1 VLRRAGGGCAGI
13 VPGMSGSSRGV
24 DEPRLSVVERYVE
37 WCRRNPV
44 IVDAALA
51 VIVALIGVAL
61 ARSAY
66 SPRAQWDE
74 STVVAIVAALP
85 IVLRR
90 RFPLPSAVVMAVIAA
105 VALGVVGVRGLE
117 LPVLI
122 MGYSVVVYGPRWS
135 GPLMAAVMLLGGL
148 LPFVVHA
155 STDTPIGVLGFLV
168 AFSILVALCV
178 WLAGA
183 LRRARRRS
191 TEQLRERARLLEEG
205 RRQEV
210 RLELLAE
217 RARISREVHDVVA
230 HSLSGIIAQAD
241 GGQYAATR
249 DPQRAVDV
257 LAGIAT
263 TGREALNDVR
273 GLLDMLRDTAP
284 VDDADGGPQPGADD
298 VPALVEHVRAGGLP
312 VSYATSGTPVPLTT
326 GAGLAVY
333 RVVQEALTNVV
344 KHAGP
349 ATPARVGMDWGPD
362 ELTVEI
368 RDDGASGP
376 RPTPP
381 RGGHGLVGM
390 RERAALHGGSVET
403 GPNTGGGFT
412 VRMRLPYAR
421 TDQTVRT

>member
-1 VLRRAGGGCAGI
+1 
-13 VPGMSGSSRGV
+13 M
-24 DEPRLSVVERYVE
+24 VERYVE

-44 IVDAALA
+44 VVDAVLA
-51 VIVALIGVAL
+51 VLVALIGIAL

-66 SPRAQWDE
+66 SPRVQWDQ
-74 STVVAIVAALP
+74 STVVAVVAAAP

-90 RFPLPSAVVMAVIAA
+90 RFPLPSAIVTAVIAA
-105 VALGVVGVRGLE
+105 VALSVIGVRGLE

-122 MGYSVVVYGPRWS
+122 MGYSVVVYGPRWA
-135 GPLMAAVMLLGGL
+135 GPLMAGVMLFGGV
-148 LPFVVHA
+148 LPFAVRGGGA
-155 STDTPIGVLGFLV
+155 GAPAGVLVFMV
-168 AFSILVALCV
+168 VVSVLVALCV

-191 TEQLRERARLLEEG
+191 VEQLRERARLLEEG

-249 DPQRAVDV
+249 DPGRAVDV

-284 VDDADGGPQPGADD
+284 VDDTADGGPQPGADD
-298 VPALVEHVRAGGLP
+298 VPALVEQVRAGGLP
-312 VSYATSGTPVPLTT
+312 VTFGTSGTPATLTT

-349 ATPARVGMDWGPD
+349 STPARVGMDWGRD

-421 TDQTVRT
+421 TDRTVRT

>member
-1 VLRRAGGGCAGI
+1 MDELRPT
-13 VPGMSGSSRGV
+13 VV
-24 DEPRLSVVERYVE
+24 DRYVE
-37 WCRRNPV
+37 WCRRHPV
-44 IVDAALA
+44 AVDAVLA
-51 VIVALIGVAL
+51 VLVALIGVAF
-61 ARSAY
+61 ARSQYNA
-66 SPRAQWDE
+66 RALHDA
-74 STVVAIVAALP
+74 STVVAVVAAAP

-90 RFPLPSAVVMAVIAA
+90 RFPLPSAVATAVVAVVAQIA
-105 VALGVVGVRGLE
+105 VGVRGLE

-122 MGYSVVVYGPRWS
+122 IGYSVVVYGPRWA
-135 GPLMAAVMLLGGL
+135 GPLMAAVMLFGGV
-148 LPFVVHA
+148 LPFVLHIGSDA
-155 STDTPIGVLGFLV
+155 AGPGVLAFTV
-168 AFSILVALCV
+168 ALSLLVALCV

-191 TEQLRERARLLEEG
+191 VDQLRDRARLLEQG

-263 TGREALNDVR
+263 TGREALDDVR

-284 VDDADGGPQPGADD
+284 LDDAADGGGPQPGAGD

-312 VSYATSGTPVPLTT
+312 VTLAATGTPVTLTS

-376 RPTPP
+376 RPAAP

-390 RERAALHGGSVET
+390 RERAALHGGSVES
-403 GPNTGGGFT
+403 GPNPGGGFT
-412 VRMRLPYAR
+412 VRMRLPYTRPAE
-421 TDQTVRT
+421 TVRT